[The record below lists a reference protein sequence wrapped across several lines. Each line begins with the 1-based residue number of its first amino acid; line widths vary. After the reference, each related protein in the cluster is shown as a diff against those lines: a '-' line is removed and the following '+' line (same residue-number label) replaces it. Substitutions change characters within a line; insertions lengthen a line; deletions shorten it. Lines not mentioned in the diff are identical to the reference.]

1 MLLLVFV
8 SVVVLLASGL
18 CSCSEASLFSIS
30 EVKARARAQ
39 LGNKNAIAL
48 LKIQN
53 DMSSPIAAIVILNNI
68 ANITGSMF
76 IGKVAATEFGSWE
89 GVFVGCFTFM
99 VIICS
104 EIIPK
109 TLGEQYSDPIAFWV
123 ARPVLFITWTL
134 SWLIQIVKLFT
145 LPFSR
150 KNAVM
155 MTNENEIR
163 MMANMGSKQG
173 AINHNESV
181 LISKVLD
188 MDDVKAVNIMTPRVM
203 MTCLDQNLTLSEAR
217 DVIIGTS
224 HSRIVLVDEAPDKVV
239 GVLYKTELLV
249 AMINEETDKKLSE
262 FCHKVKFVPEQ
273 ASADNLL
280 RFFQASRQHLAI
292 VTDQYS
298 GVAGVVTLEDVLEC
312 LTGEIVDETDMA
324 VDLQKV
330 AKENRKTIH
339 RIHELDEEG
348 AENEESEIVN

>member
-1 MLLLVFV
+1 MLLLIFV
-8 SVVVLLASGL
+8 SLLVLLSSGL
-18 CSCSEASLFSIS
+18 CSCSEAALFSIS
-30 EVKARARAQ
+30 EVKVRARAQ
-39 LGNKNAIAL
+39 QGNKNAMAL
-48 LKIQN
+48 LRIQS
-53 DMSSPIAAIVILNNI
+53 DMSSPISAIVILNNI

-76 IGKVAATEFGSWE
+76 IGKVAASEFGNWE
-89 GVFVGCFTFM
+89 GVFVGCFTFL

-109 TLGEQYSDPIAFWV
+109 TLGEQYSDPIAYWV
-123 ARPVLFITWTL
+123 ARPVLFVTWTL

-145 LPFSR
+145 MPFSR
-150 KNAVM
+150 KESAVM
-155 MTNENEIR
+155 TTNENEIR
-163 MMANMGSKQG
+163 MLASMGSKQG

-203 MTCLDQNLTLSEAR
+203 MTCLEQNLTLKEAR
-217 DVIIGTS
+217 DVIIETS
-224 HSRIVLVDEAPDKVV
+224 HSRLVLIDEVPDKVV

-249 AMINEETDKKLSE
+249 AMINKECDKKLSE

-312 LTGEIVDETDMA
+312 LTGEIVDETDIA

-330 AKENRKTIH
+330 AKEKRKTNQKIE
-339 RIHELDEEG
+339 ELNE
-348 AENEESEIVN
+348 ENEVLN